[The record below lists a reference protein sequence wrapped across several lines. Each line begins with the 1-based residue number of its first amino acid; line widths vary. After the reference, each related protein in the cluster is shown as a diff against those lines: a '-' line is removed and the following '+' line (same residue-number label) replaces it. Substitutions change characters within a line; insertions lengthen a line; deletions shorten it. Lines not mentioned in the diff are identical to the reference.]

1 MTYDSALN
9 LFLADLGNPTP
20 EERRLAY
27 LAFREGWVH
36 ALQAMGDLSVELNPD
51 HHQLIKFAKCN

>member
-9 LFLADLGNPTP
+9 LFLSELGNLTP

-36 ALQAMGDLSVELNPD
+36 ALQAMGDISVGLNPD
-51 HHQLIKFAKCN
+51 HHQPTKFAKCN